1 MPRVLITGMSGV
13 GKSTLLAELARRGHR
28 TIDTDYDGWTLPD
41 GLWDPMRIEALL
53 SAEDDLVISGTVSNQ
68 VDYYDYFDHIVLLS
82 IPLEEIFSRITRR
95 TNNPYGKSLEQQS
108 EIREFVESVEPLLRV
123 RATIELDGLLP
134 TTTLADQI
142 EGLIRSRPRE
152 R

>member
-1 MPRVLITGMSGV
+1 MLVTGMSGV

-68 VDYYDYFDHIVLLS
+68 VDHYDYFDHIVLLS
-82 IPLEEIFSRITRR
+82 IPLEEIFSRVAKR

-108 EIREFVESVEPLLRV
+108 EIREFVESVEPLLRL

-134 TTTLADQI
+134 TRMLADTV
-142 EGLIRSRPRE
+142 EHLLTPKPPE
-152 R
+152 A